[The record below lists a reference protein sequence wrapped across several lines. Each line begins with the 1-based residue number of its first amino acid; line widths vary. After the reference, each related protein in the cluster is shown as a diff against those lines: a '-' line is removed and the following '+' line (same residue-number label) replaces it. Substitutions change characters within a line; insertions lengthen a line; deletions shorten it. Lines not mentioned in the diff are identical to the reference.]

1 MGALIRSWC
10 AVGTLVGVAAIAAG
24 VGGAPSP
31 AEAAQASAVATREA
45 VYAAFTV
52 NLTRFISWPDAALGP
67 AGQPFL
73 IGTFPRDPIN
83 GQLDA
88 AVQGEEVSG
97 HPVRT
102 IRLHSFED
110 IRRCQVVFFSH
121 GMANPRQVLAR
132 ALGRPILTVSDT
144 GDFLSLG
151 GHVRFVPEASRIG
164 LRISAI
170 NLRSSGLQARAQL
183 LRLAASP

>member
-1 MGALIRSWC
+1 MGALIRSGR
-10 AVGTLVGVAAIAAG
+10 AVVTAIGVMFVAAG
-24 VGGAPSP
+24 VFRAAGPVQA
-31 AEAAQASAVATREA
+31 AETAAVATRDA

-52 NLTRFISWPDAALGP
+52 NLTRFISWPEAALGP
-67 AGQPFL
+67 AGRPFV

-83 GQLDA
+83 EQLDA

-102 IRLHSFED
+102 IRLRSLED
-110 IRRCQVVFFSH
+110 IDKCQVIFFSR
-121 GMANPRQVLAR
+121 GMADPREVLAR
-132 ALGRPILTVSDT
+132 ATGRPILTISDT
-144 GDFLSLG
+144 GDFLPLG
-151 GHVRFVPEASRIG
+151 GQVRFVPEASRIG

-170 NLRSSGLQARAQL
+170 NLHAAGLQARAQL